1 MREAA
6 APGKVVAMAAQNPK
20 VAFGIVGV
28 VFALLGVGWGV
39 SAFFDHREEQALA
52 ASGELGV
59 AKILSYKETGSAQNG
74 RPRIK
79 FLMEITPTKGGAPV
93 QVEMSQIVTTMEA
106 PRLQVGSTRQ
116 VRYLPQDPEVFRFV
130 D

>member
-1 MREAA
+1 
-6 APGKVVAMAAQNPK
+6 MAAQNPK

-39 SAFFDHREEQALA
+39 SAFIDHREEQALA
-52 ASGELGV
+52 ESGELGV
-59 AKILSYKETGSAQNG
+59 AKILSYEETGSYQNK
-74 RPRIK
+74 RPRVL
-79 FLMEITPTKGGAPV
+79 FHMEITPAKGGPPIR
-93 QVEMSQIVTTMEA
+93 VETKRFVSTMEA

-116 VRYLPQDPEVFRFV
+116 VRYLPEDPEVFRFL